1 MSTRR
6 AIRSTRTNRCG
17 APDTRRP
24 PCFGGPTAGTPKLRV
39 HPIPRRQL
47 PGQGGRRRIVH
58 SLRASGGRWVA
69 TRGTAGRRYRNS
81 GASGYR
87 SVEASKRRASGV
99 GLSGCRAVGTPGL
112 LWEMQRS
119 GSQGNLFA
127 FLGNMSY
134 FCRVSA
140 DLSPPPTDSTLRY
153 ASAPARSHPNP
164 IVQPNENDTSAVRLP
179 AGTRPEES
187 APGQKRPPHS
197 FRLAVKRMP
206 RFRAE
211 TATQ

>member
-17 APDTRRP
+17 APATRRP
-24 PCFGGPTAGTPKLRV
+24 PASALRTAGTPKLRV
-39 HPIPRRQL
+39 HTIPRRQL

-58 SLRASGGRWVA
+58 SPRASGGRWVA
-69 TRGTAGRRYRNS
+69 TRCAAGRRCRNS
-81 GASGYR
+81 ETSSIGLP
-87 SVEASKRRASGV
+87 ERRASGV
-99 GLSGCRAVGTPGL
+99 GRRAVGTPGL
-112 LWEMQRS
+112 LWKMQRS

-140 DLSPPPTDSTLRY
+140 DRPPPRRITPPRY

-187 APGQKRPPHS
+187 AHGQKRPPHS

>member
-58 SLRASGGRWVA
+58 SPRASGGRWVA
-69 TRGTAGRRYRNS
+69 TRGAAGRRYRNS
-81 GASGYR
+81 GASSIGLPERR
-87 SVEASKRRASGV
+87 SVGRRASGV
-99 GLSGCRAVGTPGL
+99 GTPGRRDAGASLGDAKVRLSGQFICISREYELLLPGIG
-112 LWEMQRS
+112 RP
-119 GSQGNLFA
+119 
-127 FLGNMSY
+127 
-134 FCRVSA
+134 SA
-140 DLSPPPTDSTLRY
+140 PPTDNLRRY

>member
-17 APDTRRP
+17 APATRRSP
-24 PCFGGPTAGTPKLRV
+24 ASAVRTAGTPKLRV
-39 HPIPRRQL
+39 HTIPRRQL

-58 SLRASGGRWVA
+58 SPRASGGRWVA
-69 TRGTAGRRYRNS
+69 TRCAAGRRCRNS
-81 GASGYR
+81 ETSSIGLPGCR
-87 SVEASKRRASGV
+87 SVEASKRRASGCRDTGASLEDAKV
-99 GLSGCRAVGTPGL
+99 RLSGQFICISREYELLLPGIG
-112 LWEMQRS
+112 RP
-119 GSQGNLFA
+119 
-127 FLGNMSY
+127 
-134 FCRVSA
+134 SA
-140 DLSPPPTDSTLRY
+140 PPTDNPLRY

-187 APGQKRPPHS
+187 AHGQKRPPHS

>member
-17 APDTRRP
+17 APATRRSP
-24 PCFGGPTAGTPKLRV
+24 ASAVRTAEAPSAYHTAPTAARTGRPSAHCAFPAGKRRPMGRDKVCSRKTVPELRDIK
-39 HPIPRRQL
+39 H
-47 PGQGGRRRIVH
+47 
-58 SLRASGGRWVA
+58 RA
-69 TRGTAGRRYRNS
+69 AG
-81 GASGYR
+81 
-87 SVEASKRRASGV
+87 ASKRRSV
-99 GLSGCRAVGTPGL
+99 GRRAVGTPGL
-112 LWEMQRS
+112 LWKMQRS

-140 DLSPPPTDSTLRY
+140 DRPPPPTDNPLRY

-187 APGQKRPPHS
+187 AHGQKRPPHS

>member
-17 APDTRRP
+17 APATRRSP
-24 PCFGGPTAGTPKLRV
+24 ASAVRTAGTPKLRV
-39 HPIPRRQL
+39 HTIPRRQL

-58 SLRASGGRWVA
+58 SPRASGGRWVA
-69 TRGTAGRRYRNS
+69 TRCAAGRRCRNS
-81 GASGYR
+81 ETSSIGLPERR
-87 SVEASKRRASGV
+87 SVGR
-99 GLSGCRAVGTPGL
+99 RAVGTPGL
-112 LWEMQRS
+112 LWKMQRS

-127 FLGNMSY
+127 FLGNMSF

-140 DLSPPPTDSTLRY
+140 DRPPAPTDNPLRY

-187 APGQKRPPHS
+187 AHGQKRSPHS

>member
-17 APDTRRP
+17 APATRRSP
-24 PCFGGPTAGTPKLRV
+24 ASAVRTAGTPKLRV
-39 HPIPRRQL
+39 HTIPRRQL

-58 SLRASGGRWVA
+58 SPRASGGRWVA
-69 TRGTAGRRYRNS
+69 TRCAAGRRCRNS
-81 GASGYR
+81 ETSSIGLPERR
-87 SVEASKRRASGV
+87 SVGR
-99 GLSGCRAVGTPGL
+99 RAVGTPGL
-112 LWEMQRS
+112 LWKMQRS

-140 DLSPPPTDSTLRY
+140 DRPPPPLRSPPRY
-153 ASAPARSHPNP
+153 APPAARSHPNP

-187 APGQKRPPHS
+187 AHGQKRPPHS

>member
-17 APDTRRP
+17 APATRRSP
-24 PCFGGPTAGTPKLRV
+24 ASAVRTPARRSSECIPYRADSCPDRAAVGALCIPRGQAEADGSRQGVQPEDGAGTPR
-39 HPIPRRQL
+39 HQ
-47 PGQGGRRRIVH
+47 
-58 SLRASGGRWVA
+58 ASGC
-69 TRGTAGRRYRNS
+69 
-81 GASGYR
+81 R
-87 SVEASKRRASGV
+87 SVEASKRRASDCRDTGASLEDAKV
-99 GLSGCRAVGTPGL
+99 RLSGQFICISREYELLLPGIG
-112 LWEMQRS
+112 RP
-119 GSQGNLFA
+119 
-127 FLGNMSY
+127 
-134 FCRVSA
+134 SA
-140 DLSPPPTDSTLRY
+140 PPTDNPLRY

-187 APGQKRPPHS
+187 AHGQKRPPHS